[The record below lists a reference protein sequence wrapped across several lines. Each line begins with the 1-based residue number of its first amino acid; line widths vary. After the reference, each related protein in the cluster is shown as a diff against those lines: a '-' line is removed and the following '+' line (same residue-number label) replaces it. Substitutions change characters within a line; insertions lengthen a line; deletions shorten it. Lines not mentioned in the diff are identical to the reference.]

1 ERLGT
6 LRSRREAS
14 LLLIDLD
21 HFKQLNDTFGHQ
33 FGDLALAHLV
43 KAAERIFAD
52 GVVGRLG
59 GDEFAVIVPH
69 GNLAV
74 INKDARRL
82 LDVMRA
88 GKSHEGKIVPLS
100 ISIGVAL
107 APAHASNTTE
117 LMLLADLALYESKAG
132 GRGRVTVFDEE
143 MLSDKRYRRL

>member
-1 ERLGT
+1 
-6 LRSRREAS
+6 
-14 LLLIDLD
+14 
-21 HFKQLNDTFGHQ
+21 
-33 FGDLALAHLV
+33 
-43 KAAERIFAD
+43 
-52 GVVGRLG
+52 
-59 GDEFAVIVPH
+59 AVIVPH

-143 MLSDKRYRRL
+143 MLSDKRYRRLVERELRAAIYLGELDLHYQP